1 MLVWHKDCF
10 YCHSCMDGVGE
21 GRSLLPCEHF
31 VENHAMDIGTCIS
44 ARASFDYLTE
54 GERQVDFIR
63 LQ

>member
-1 MLVWHKDCF
+1 
-10 YCHSCMDGVGE
+10 MDGVGE

-31 VENHAMDIGTCIS
+31 LENHAMDIGTYIS

-54 GERQVDFIR
+54 GERQVDFIC